1 MTTQATMNAVR
12 ALPLARK
19 AASWDEVERCPYCQ
33 PFTHVVASSRV
44 PPGLL
49 VFTAE
54 ALGVR
59 SPLDDFNAV
68 VPVPNVDGDRVMIL
82 IRVPGDP
89 TTVRSVNPISVHPG
103 EPPCLC
109 AEGGEFYFR
118 DPAWMASLRHAEVA
132 AWEAAGEF
140 APHGVA

>member
-1 MTTQATMNAVR
+1 MARHGVPLTMDDKVR
-12 ALPLARK
+12 LLR
-19 AASWDEVERCPYCQ
+19 ASG
-33 PFTHVVASSRV
+33 RV
-44 PPGLL
+44 PHAQCKT
-49 VFTAE
+49 VA
-54 ALGVR
+54 GVLWECI
-59 SPLDDFNAV
+59 SYPYVEGN
-68 VPVPNVDGDRVMIL
+68 RVLIL

-132 AWEAAGEF
+132 AWEAAGES
-140 APHGVA
+140 APHGVAR